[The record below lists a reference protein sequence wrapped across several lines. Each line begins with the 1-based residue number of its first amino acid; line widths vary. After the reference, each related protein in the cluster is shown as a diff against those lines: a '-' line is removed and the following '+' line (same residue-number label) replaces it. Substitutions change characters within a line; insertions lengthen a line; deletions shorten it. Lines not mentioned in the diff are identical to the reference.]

1 MKRTLSICLILTM
14 LIGSLCAFSASAEP
28 PATFISGDFTY
39 TLNPD
44 GTAEIFSYSGNAESL
59 TLPTELDGIKVT
71 SIGYE
76 AFRRNET
83 LKSVTVPEGIVNI
96 GTAAFTSCKKLEA
109 LTLPEDLE
117 LFKYTAI
124 ENTPLYKNP
133 DNWEDGTLYI
143 SNHLV
148 KKNQGPGW
156 DTYEVKEGTISIC
169 LFAFE
174 HNSKLKTVTLP
185 QSLKRIG
192 NGAFS
197 LCAKLEKINLPE
209 NLTYLG
215 VGAFEN
221 CTKLEKINIPAGI
234 EVINERAFE
243 SSGLK
248 EVTIPSTVKTVGMMA
263 FNSCRKLEKVIIS
276 EGIKSIEHSAFSS
289 CPLLSDITLPESL
302 ENIGDNAFNGTAYAN
317 NPENLENGALYW
329 KDVLLEVNPDT
340 KGKFYVKE
348 GTKKIAGNAF
358 YGCDGIIYI
367 NLPNSVELLSNESF
381 AQCGGLK
388 RIDLSENIKEIPEM
402 AFWGCSELESIR
414 IPASVEKIG
423 EYAFLDCF
431 NLSNITIFDSV
442 SEIGEYAAGFITT
455 WDQEGCIV
463 YESGVAPQEL
473 TIYGYSDTEA
483 QKYAELNGFDFK
495 DMHTP
500 AEYKYKDKVIELLDI
515 TDPYPEVI
523 SYSEDYEYF
532 SEYSTSDEATP
543 DYVLITAFYSQVV
556 KEGTLTRQFGDYV
569 LYTSEITYPSEE
581 FGYFI
586 YQPKEN
592 KIYTLTEAYEKK
604 IDGINNVFTEA
615 GLGKLIGDV
624 NYDLNLNIRDV
635 TLIQKHLAG
644 LENLDDYALDSSYV
658 EPVADFNGDGK
669 VNVKDATAIQKR
681 IAGLDGKTLDFKV
694 LGIIPTAIDYSY
706 TYKIAQSPEE
716 LTEIAESIYKAL
728 EWVESQDIFT
738 EEYFKTKAVVVVND
752 IIGGSCCSQEIEH
765 IGTRGDTLTVLRTIH
780 RSIVTLC
787 DENPQCVFIEVNRED
802 IKDVFNVKVHSE
814 TKYYNP

>member
-1 MKRTLSICLILTM
+1 MKKILSICVILTF
-14 LIGSLCAFSASAEP
+14 LLSTVCAFSASAEP
-28 PATFISGDFTY
+28 PATFVSGDYIY
-39 TLNPD
+39 TINPD
-44 GTAEIFSYSGNAESL
+44 GTAEIMDYTGNAEIL
-59 TLPTELDGIKVT
+59 TIPEELDGINVT

-83 LKSVTVPEGIVNI
+83 LKSVTISDSITKI
-96 GTAAFTSCKKLEA
+96 GTAAFTSCTKLEA
-109 LTLPEDLE
+109 ITLPENLE
-117 LFKYTAI
+117 NFKYTAI

-133 DNWEDGTLYI
+133 DNWEAGTLYI

-148 KKNQGPGW
+148 KKDQGPGW
-156 DTYEVKEGTISIC
+156 DQYEVKEGTISIC
-169 LFAFE
+169 NFAFE
-174 HNSKLKTVTLP
+174 HNSKLKKVTLP

-197 LCAKLEKINLPE
+197 LCAKLEQINLPE

-215 VGAFEN
+215 NGAFEN
-221 CTKLEKINIPAGI
+221 CTKLKEINIPSGI
-234 EVINERAFE
+234 EVLSECAFNF
-243 SSGLK
+243 SGLR
-248 EVTIPSTVKTVGMMA
+248 EVTIPSTIKAVGNHA
-263 FNSCRKLEKVIIS
+263 FSSCQKLEKVIIS
-276 EGIKSIEHSAFSS
+276 EGVKYIEHSAFSN
-289 CPLLSDITLPESL
+289 CPLLNDITLPDSL
-302 ENIGDNAFNGTAYAN
+302 EDIGDNAFNNTAYAN

-329 KDVLLEVNPDT
+329 KDVLLEVNPAT

-358 YGCDGIIYI
+358 YGCDEIIYI
-367 NLPNSVELLSNESF
+367 HLPNSVEILSEECF
-381 AQCGGLK
+381 AQCGELK
-388 RIDLSENIKEIPEM
+388 RIDLSENIKEIPKM
-402 AFWGCSELESIR
+402 AFWGCSELENIR

-423 EYAFLDCF
+423 DYAFLDCF
-431 NLSNITIFDSV
+431 NLESITIFDSV
-442 SEIGEYAAGFITT
+442 TEIGEYAAGFITT

-463 YESGVAPQEL
+463 YESGVAPQNL
-473 TIYGYSDTEA
+473 TVYGYNGTEA
-483 QKYAELNGFDFK
+483 EKYAKKNGFDFK

-500 AEYKYKDKVIELLDI
+500 AEYKYKDKVLELLDI
-515 TDPYPEVI
+515 TDPFPEII
-523 SYSEDYEYF
+523 SYSEVYEYF
-532 SEYSTSDEATP
+532 SEYSTNDEATP
-543 DYVLITAFYSQVV
+543 YYVLITAFYSQV

-586 YQPKEN
+586 YLPKEN

-624 NYDLNLNIRDV
+624 NYDLDLNIRDV
-635 TLIQKHLAG
+635 TLIQKHIAE
-644 LENLDDYALDSSYV
+644 LENLDDYALDTSYT
-658 EPVADFNGDGK
+658 ELVADFNGDNK
-669 VNVKDATAIQKR
+669 INVKDATAIQKR

-694 LGIIPTAIDYSY
+694 LGVIPTAVDYSY

-716 LTEIAESIYKAL
+716 LTEIADSIRYASD
-728 EWVESQDIFT
+728 WVKEQGVFT

-765 IGTRGDTLTVLRTIH
+765 LGTKGDTLTVLRTI
-780 RSIVTLC
+780 RRPLAPNC
-787 DENPQCVFIEVNRED
+787 DENPQCVMIEVNRED

-814 TKYYNP
+814 TKIYNA

>member
-1 MKRTLSICLILTM
+1 MKKILSVCLILT
-14 LIGSLCAFSASAEP
+14 LLLGSVCAFSASAEP
-28 PATFISGDFTY
+28 PATFVSGDFTY
-39 TLNPD
+39 TINPD
-44 GTAEIFSYSGNAESL
+44 GTAEIMDYAGNAEIL
-59 TLPTELDGIKVT
+59 TLPDELDGIKVT
-71 SIGYE
+71 SIGYS

-83 LKSVTVPEGIVNI
+83 LKSVTIPESITAV
-96 GTAAFTSCKKLEA
+96 GTAAFTGCTKLET
-109 LTLPEDLE
+109 LNLPENLE
-117 LFKYTAI
+117 SFKYTAI

-133 DNWEDGTLYI
+133 DNWEAGTLYI
-143 SNHLV
+143 NNHLV

-169 LFAFE
+169 NFAFE

-185 QSLKRIG
+185 SSLKRIG

-197 LCAKLEKINLPE
+197 LCAKLEEINLPE

-215 VGAFEN
+215 NGVFEN
-221 CTKLEKINIPAGI
+221 CTKLKEINIPAGI

-243 SSGLK
+243 ASGLK
-248 EVTIPSTVKTVGMMA
+248 EVTIPSTVKTVGIMA
-263 FNSCRKLEKVIIS
+263 FNSCQKLEKVIIS
-276 EGIKSIEHSAFSS
+276 EGVKSIEHSAFSN

-302 ENIGDNAFNGTAYAN
+302 ENIGDNAFNGTAYSN
-317 NPENLENGALYW
+317 NPDNLENGALYW
-329 KDVLLEVNPDT
+329 NEVLLEVNPET

-348 GTKKIAGNAF
+348 GTKKIAGSAF
-358 YGCDGIIYI
+358 YGCDEIIYI
-367 NLPNSVELLSNESF
+367 HIPNSVELLSEESF
-381 AQCGGLK
+381 AQCSGLK
-388 RIDLSENIKEIPEM
+388 KIDLSENIKEIPKM

-423 EYAFLDCF
+423 DFAFLDCF
-431 NLSNITIFDSV
+431 NLESITIFNSV
-442 SEIGEYAAGFITT
+442 TDIGEYAVGFITT

-463 YESGVAPQEL
+463 YESGVAPQKL
-473 TIYGYSDTEA
+473 TVYGYKGTAAE
-483 QKYAELNGFDFK
+483 KYAEQNGFDFK

-500 AEYKYKDKVIELLDI
+500 AEYKYKDKVLELLDI

-532 SEYSTSDEATP
+532 EEYSTNDEATP
-543 DYVLITAFYSQVV
+543 DYVLINAFYSQV
-556 KEGTLTRQFGDYV
+556 KEGTLTKQFGNYV

-586 YQPKEN
+586 YLPKEN

-604 IDGINNVFTEA
+604 LEGINNVFTEA

-635 TLIQKHLAG
+635 TLIQKHLAS
-644 LENLDDYALDSSYV
+644 LENLDDYALDTSYV

-706 TYKIAQSPEE
+706 TYKVAQSPEE
-716 LTEIAESIYKAL
+716 LKEIADSIRYASD
-728 EWVESQDIFT
+728 WVNEQGIFT
-738 EEYFKTKAVVVVND
+738 EEYFKTKAVVVIND
-752 IIGGSCCSQEIEH
+752 IIGGSCCSQEIDH
-765 IGTRGDTLTVLRTIH
+765 LGTKGDTLTILRTI
-780 RSIVTLC
+780 RRPLAPNC
-787 DENPQCVFIEVNRED
+787 DENPQCVMIEVNRED
-802 IKDVFNVKVHSE
+802 IKDIFNVKVHNE
-814 TKYYNP
+814 TKIYNP